1 MHEGKTSLPL
11 LFSRSLPASRVH
23 AMPDIQ
29 IDRGFARR
37 REPVVTKPPALT
49 QAVQNLLEHVDYDL
63 RRQIIAYADRHD
75 VQTGL
80 LNFHSFL
87 AELDAVLRENPGTE
101 MAVAWFDVLNVRR
114 EFALWGVDA
123 SELLVRNVADA
134 LRSSAGN
141 NALLGRF
148 GARCFVLAIPG
159 AKSEPA
165 ARHRL
170 QELLNVLLGLGA
182 GGLEPT
188 PEVAAGVSFFPSDG
202 CRAEDLLRYASLASA
217 RARYT
222 RSASVLS
229 FQPGMKKLLLRS
241 HLLEVEMAKSLDR
254 NEFSMLYQPKIDLNS
269 GEVLGAEALMRW
281 QHPEWGAVPP
291 SEFIPIAERSNLIQR
306 VFDFSLKSALENARR
321 WIELGIAPNIISV
334 NVSAANL
341 RRDDFARRVRRL
353 MAEYPIDSVQ
363 LELEVTET
371 LLLDDEEL
379 FTARIRQLKTIGV
392 SLAIDDFGTRYT
404 GFNLLQ
410 RLPLDVMK
418 IDRCFIR
425 GIHRSSDMRTLCS
438 TILAMARHMK
448 LRTVAEGIE
457 EPEELDVLQ
466 QIGCDAGQGFLF
478 ERPITAEA
486 FTAFLRD
493 WPQRRLSLPFGD
505 AMRELR
511 IEPRYGTL

>member
-1 MHEGKTSLPL
+1 MAEIEIESREGCVY
-11 LFSRSLPASRVH
+11 PAPQN
-23 AMPDIQ
+23 AAD
-29 IDRGFARR
+29 
-37 REPVVTKPPALT
+37 PPAKPA
-49 QAVQNLLEHVDYDL
+49 QPKIDAAEALLESVDNDL
-63 RRQIIAYADRHD
+63 RRQIIAYANRRD

-87 AELDAVLRENPGTE
+87 AQLDAVLRELPPGQE
-101 MAVAWFDVLNVRR
+101 MATAWFDILNVRR

-123 SELLVRNVADA
+123 SEQLVRDVADA
-134 LRSSAGN
+134 LRSALGTN
-141 NALLGRF
+141 TLLGRF
-148 GARCFVLAIPG
+148 GARCFVLAMPA
-159 AKSEPA
+159 AKSDPG

-170 QELLNVLLGLGA
+170 QDVLNRLLELGA
-182 GGLEPT
+182 GGLEAT
-188 PEVAAGVSFFPSDG
+188 PEVAAGVSFFPSDAN
-202 CRAEDLLRYASLASA
+202 RAEDLMRYASLAAA

-222 RSASVLS
+222 RSSSVLS

-241 HLLEVEMAKSLDR
+241 HLLEVEMGKSLER
-254 NEFSMLYQPKIDLNS
+254 EEFSMLYQPKIDLKT
-269 GEVLGAEALMRW
+269 GDVLGAEALMRW

-306 VFDFSLKSALENARR
+306 VFDFSLKSALVNTRR
-321 WIELGIAPNIISV
+321 WIEMGIAPGVISV

-353 MAEYPIDSVQ
+353 MTEFPIEPVE

-392 SLAIDDFGTRYT
+392 RLAIDDFGTRYT
-404 GFNLLQ
+404 GFNLLS

-425 GIHRSSDMRTLCS
+425 GIHQSFDMRTLCS
-438 TILAMARHMK
+438 TIMAMARHLK

-457 EPEELDVLQ
+457 ELEELDVMQ
-466 QIGCDAGQGFLF
+466 QIGCDAGQGYLF
-478 ERPITAEA
+478 ERPISPED
-486 FTAFLRD
+486 FTVFLRQ
-493 WPQRRLSLPFGD
+493 WPQRRARLGFGLPRAG
-505 AMRELR
+505 R
-511 IEPRYGTL
+511 IEPLYGTNGRPSGAGGVHSL